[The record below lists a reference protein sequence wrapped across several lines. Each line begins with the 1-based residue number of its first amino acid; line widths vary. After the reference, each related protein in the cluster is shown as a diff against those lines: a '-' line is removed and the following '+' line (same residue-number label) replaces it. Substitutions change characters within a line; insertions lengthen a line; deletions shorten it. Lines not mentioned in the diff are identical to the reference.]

1 MALSSV
7 FGMFAQSPIRP
18 IQKHMGKALECAKE
32 LLPFLDALLQGN
44 WEQAAKHQKNISD
57 IEREAD
63 ILKKDLRL
71 HLPKGVFL
79 PVPRTDILELLTIQD
94 EVANKAEDISGIML
108 GRRMSIPTSLVEPFK
123 RLLIRTVDATEQA
136 NTAINE
142 LDELLETGFRGREAE
157 LVEEMIHQLDN
168 IESETDRLQID
179 VRYALFQI
187 EKELPAVDVI
197 FLYNIIE
204 HVGALADQA
213 QQVGERLLLL
223 LAH

>member
-7 FGMFAQSPIRP
+7 FAMFAQSPIRP
-18 IQKHMGKALECAKE
+18 IQKHMGKALDCAQE
-32 LLPFLDALLQGN
+32 LLPFFDALLKED
-44 WEQAAKHQKNISD
+44 WEEAAKHQKNISD
-57 IEREAD
+57 KEREAD

-94 EVANKAEDISGIML
+94 EVANIAEDISGIML
-108 GRRMSIPTSLVEPFK
+108 GRRMNIPAPLIEPFK
-123 RLLIRTVDATEQA
+123 DLLVRTVDATQQA
-136 NTAINE
+136 NAAINE
-142 LDELLETGFRGREAE
+142 LDELLETGFRGREAQ
-157 LVEEMIHQLDN
+157 LVEEMIHQLDG
-168 IESETDRLQID
+168 IESETDSLQID
-179 VRYALFQI
+179 LRYALFQL

-204 HVGALADQA
+204 HIGALADQA